1 MVASPCGPAPDKGS
15 ILPVLTAAL
24 RAVDPAQAVRA
35 HLALAGDRLQIGARE
50 YELSDAGR
58 IFVIGGGK
66 AAAPMAAAVASILGH
81 RITHG
86 LVNVKYGHT
95 AGSTGW
101 HVRFGRAEAAPART
115 DWAATEPIQ
124 VLEAGHPVP
133 DAAGQAGAEQML
145 ACLQDLTEHD
155 LVLVL
160 ISGGGSALLP
170 LPAPGITLGDL
181 QALTGVLLR
190 SGASITEVNAVRKH
204 CSQLAGGQLARRA
217 APAQVATLILSDVVG
232 SPLDAIASGP
242 TVPDTSDFP
251 GALAVLQRY
260 QVLDAIPTAI
270 RTRLEQGVAGVVAE
284 TPKPGDPV
292 FNRVN
297 NVIVGDNAI
306 AGWAAVTE
314 ACRLGWEAQLLTT
327 YLQGEACEVG
337 RVLAGLAQ
345 GIAAGQSSVR
355 RPACLVLGG
364 ETTVTVRGAGTGG
377 RNQELALSA
386 AVALHQGSANGGASQ
401 IAIVS
406 LATDGNDGPTDAAG
420 GLATPD
426 TVSRGL
432 LLGLDAHAA
441 LTANDSYTYLSQVAS
456 LVITGPTNTNVN
468 DLIFVFV
475 A

>member
-1 MVASPCGPAPDKGS
+1 VASPRGPSPDNGA
-15 ILPVLTAAL
+15 ILPVLAAAL
-24 RAVDPAQAVRA
+24 RAVDPEQAVRA
-35 HLALAGDRLQIGARE
+35 HLALSGDRLQIGSRE
-50 YELSDAGR
+50 YELSEAGR

-66 AAAPMAAAVASILGH
+66 AGAPMAAAVASILGH
-81 RITHG
+81 RITRG

-101 HVRFGRAEAAPART
+101 RVRFGPAEVAPARP
-115 DWAATEPIQ
+115 DWAVTGPIQ

-133 DAAGQAGAEQML
+133 DAAGKAGAEQML
-145 ACLQDLTEHD
+145 ACLQDLTERD

-170 LPAPGITLGDL
+170 LPAAGITLEDL
-181 QALTGVLLR
+181 QTLTGVLLR

-217 APAQVATLILSDVVG
+217 APARVATLILSDVVG

-242 TVPDTSDFP
+242 TVPDTSDFQ
-251 GALAVLQRY
+251 GALAVLRRY
-260 QVLDAIPTAI
+260 QVVDAVPTAI
-270 RTRLEQGVAGVVAE
+270 RARLEQGAAGALAE
-284 TPKPGDPV
+284 TPKPGDPI
-292 FNRVN
+292 FDRVN

-314 ACRLGWEAQLLTT
+314 ARRHGWQAQLLTT

-337 RVLAGLAQ
+337 RVVAGLAQ
-345 GIAAGQSSVR
+345 GIAAGQSSVA

-364 ETTVTVRGAGTGG
+364 ETTVTVRGSGMGG

-386 AVALHQGSANGGASQ
+386 ALALHQGSVSEEASQ

-432 LLGLDAHAA
+432 WLGLDARAA
-441 LTANDSYTYLSQVAS
+441 LTANDSYSYLNRVAS